1 MLCPTPPDF
10 SGVPH
15 LVWGTQFFHCL
26 PSTVY
31 PPLLALDS
39 SPLFFNE
46 TGARSSVSSAKNNFF
61 AGAPAIFHMAFFF
74 CLLNDTVCRVGA
86 WVGCKGF
93 FAGCGGPER
102 TPKHQRVKDSE
113 AEGYIVLPKRLGTPT
128 SLSVPPLPATPPAS
142 AFSRLWLGKNPEKD
156 TEDRITEQSCPPPPL
171 PTFATIELSLF
182 VHPPSTPCFISR

>member
-1 MLCPTPPDF
+1 MKRGPAAVSL
-10 SGVPH
+10 
-15 LVWGTQFFHCL
+15 L
-26 PSTVY
+26 PKTI
-31 PPLLALDS
+31 
-39 SPLFFNE
+39 
-46 TGARSSVSSAKNNFF
+46 FF
-61 AGAPAIFHMAFFF
+61 AGAPAIFFMAFFSRQ
-74 CLLNDTVCRVGA
+74 LNDTLGRVGA
-86 WVGCKGF
+86 WVGCEGF

-102 TPKHQRVKDSE
+102 TPKHHRVKESE

-156 TEDRITEQSCPPPPL
+156 TEDRITEQSPPPPLPPL